1 MQRVKDSKPPR
12 RRAEQK
18 SAVGISGHRTK
29 SAPVPRFYFDV
40 REGPHFAP
48 DNDGLEFP
56 DSDAAQQ
63 AAAETA
69 TSIARETLP
78 YGKVNEVTIRVRNEH
93 GERVVTVRVTMQVE
107 RD

>member
-93 GERVVTVRVTMQVE
+93 GERVLTVRVTMQVE